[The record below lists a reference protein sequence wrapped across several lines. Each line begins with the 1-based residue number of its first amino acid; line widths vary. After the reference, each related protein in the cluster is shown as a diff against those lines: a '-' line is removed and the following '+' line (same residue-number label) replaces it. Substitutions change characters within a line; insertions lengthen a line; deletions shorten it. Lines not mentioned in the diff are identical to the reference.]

1 MLAATGP
8 SHALAQSAQATAAP
22 PPSVTVAPVVVKD
35 IAPAQT
41 FVGRVVAIQ
50 AVQIL
55 PRVTA
60 FIEDI
65 PVSEGSDV
73 KAGQVLFRLEQTQY
87 AAAVQA
93 AQAQLASANAA
104 LLQSELAYQR
114 AAQLTQRDVATQAS
128 LEQAQATRDQNK
140 ANVQAARANL
150 DQARL
155 NLSYTTITAP
165 IDGRI
170 GAVSLTKGNLVTPS
184 TPALVTV
191 NQLDPIRVVFSVS
204 DRLVVRAQQR
214 AGTSAAQIA
223 QGLKVNLLLTDGAT
237 YRETGSIS
245 FLGNEVDRT
254 TGSVSVYADFPN
266 PDELLLPGAFVTVQV
281 RRATP
286 QERPLVPVQAV
297 QTQQSGSFVL
307 TVGADNKVAQL
318 PVELGRQVG
327 QDFVVT
333 SGLSGGERVIIEGVQ
348 KVRPGQVVNPGTA
361 EAQPAQG
368 ADTSGSDQKDQGR

>member
-1 MLAATGP
+1 VLAATGP
-8 SHALAQSAQATAAP
+8 SHALAQSTQGTGDP

-41 FVGRVVAIQ
+41 FIGRVAAIE
-50 AVQIL
+50 AVQIV

-65 PVSEGSDV
+65 PVSQGSHV
-73 KAGQVLFRLEQTQY
+73 KAGQILFRLEQTQY

-104 LLQSELAYQR
+104 LLQSEQAYQR

-155 NLSYTTITAP
+155 NLSYTTIAAP
-165 IDGRI
+165 IAGRI

-204 DRLVVRAQQR
+204 RSGLRSPRSGMVPQR
-214 AGTSAAQIA
+214 
-223 QGLKVNLLLTDGAT
+223 
-237 YRETGSIS
+237 
-245 FLGNEVDRT
+245 
-254 TGSVSVYADFPN
+254 
-266 PDELLLPGAFVTVQV
+266 
-281 RRATP
+281 
-286 QERPLVPVQAV
+286 
-297 QTQQSGSFVL
+297 
-307 TVGADNKVAQL
+307 
-318 PVELGRQVG
+318 
-327 QDFVVT
+327 T
-333 SGLSGGERVIIEGVQ
+333 SGWSRKKCAPAAWGWGEGCRGDRRSAWEGGMGGHGDDSLSDSE
-348 KVRPGQVVNPGTA
+348 A
-361 EAQPAQG
+361 EI
-368 ADTSGSDQKDQGR
+368 TRS